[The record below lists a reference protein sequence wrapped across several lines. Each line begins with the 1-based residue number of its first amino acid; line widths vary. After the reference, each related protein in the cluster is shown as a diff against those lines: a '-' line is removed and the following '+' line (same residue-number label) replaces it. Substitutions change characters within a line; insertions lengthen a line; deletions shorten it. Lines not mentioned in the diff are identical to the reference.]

1 MFNLN
6 KEVAMTEKTKLPT
19 GARVSMFFE
28 GLMLAVFTRD
38 NRCQVG
44 IYSNAD
50 DHLFSVGI
58 YDERFIPGGPR
69 DCKTFTGADLKKL
82 APLWLYV
89 DMGKGCQKDI
99 FSASRFA
106 MNDPNDPRSFSRVLD
121 FDGPDMYGHKC
132 KTVLIPDALS
142 ILNIPQGLFY
152 AAQLDDFLRTVDSK
166 HFPAPAIENECN
178 EKVPMLKKGGLVG
191 AHIGLSEKDG
201 LQLKLEASSGEEL
214 ISVKLE
220 AGVQYI
226 VNVEHV
232 PKPSKTPL
240 PHHPESHFYRFYEAI
255 RPECEIHY
263 DITGLEKD
271 GEAQMDTFCPPMGN
285 QYCTSATASSHFS
298 LENPE

>member
-1 MFNLN
+1 MFNSN

-19 GARVSMFFE
+19 GAKVSMFFE
-28 GLMLAVFTRD
+28 GLMLSVFTKD

-58 YDERFIPGGPR
+58 YDERFIPDGPR
-69 DCKTFTGADLKKL
+69 DHKRYTVADLKKL

-89 DMGKGCQKDI
+89 DLGKGLHKDI

-121 FDGPDMYGHKC
+121 FDGPDMYGAKC

-142 ILNIPQGLFY
+142 ILNVPQGLFY

-166 HFPAPAIENECN
+166 HFPAPAIENERN
-178 EKVPMLKKGGLVG
+178 EKVPLLKKGGLVG
-191 AHIGLSEKDG
+191 AQIALPEKDG

-214 ISVKLE
+214 MSVKLE

-232 PKPSKTPL
+232 PKPSTTHL

-255 RPECEIHY
+255 KPEFGVHY

-271 GEAQMDTFCPPMGN
+271 GETQMGTHCPPMGD
-285 QYCTSATASSHFS
+285 QYCTKLTASSHDS
-298 LENPE
+298 LEIQ